1 MQLVVHPSG
10 QVSCLYDETVDLT
23 AFGTLHVTRAS
34 HVEPEADGQW
44 TADLSPVDGPRL
56 GPFRRRSQ
64 ALSAEREWLE
74 RYWLTR
80 SPP

>member
-10 QVSCLYDETVDLT
+10 LVCCLYGETVDLT
-23 AFGTLHVTRAS
+23 ALGTLHVTRAS